1 MILLGEMTQADA
13 VGVHSA
19 SGNRPSAR
27 AQINFRPAH
36 TSRTAVRLSP
46 SSHRGRY
53 LSCAD
58 DDAWSSQSALLFNVR
73 VSTDSQTVEN
83 QIRELRQV
91 AERRGW
97 KAVETYSD
105 AGISGAEGRDGRPGL
120 DTMLKDASREH
131 RHHRLMRSICH
142 RMHCSSGR
150 RRCSICC

>member
-1 MILLGEMTQADA
+1 MVKSKSRPPIFVSLRPLAESVIILLGEMTQAHA
-13 VGVHSA
+13 VGSA
-19 SGNRPSAR
+19 SGDRPSAR

-97 KAVETYSD
+97 KVVETYSD
-105 AGISGAEGRDGRPGL
+105 AGVSGEGP
-120 DTMLKDASREH
+120 
-131 RHHRLMRSICH
+131 
-142 RMHCSSGR
+142 
-150 RRCSICC
+150 